1 MNRINKFLFGGRK
14 AYEVLTSAEAF
25 KIAGTHYRCGR
36 GMLTIRDNWS
46 KVATFREFKSIVE
59 KS

>member
-1 MNRINKFLFGGRK
+1 MKFLLLRK
-14 AYEVLTSAEAF
+14 AF
-25 KIAGTHYRCGR
+25 KIAGTHYSCAD
-36 GMLTIRDNWS
+36 GMLTIRDNWT

>member
-1 MNRINKFLFGGRK
+1 MKKINEFIFGKRK
-14 AYEVLTSAEAF
+14 AYEVLTQGEAF

-46 KVATFREFKSIVE
+46 KIATFKEFKSIVE